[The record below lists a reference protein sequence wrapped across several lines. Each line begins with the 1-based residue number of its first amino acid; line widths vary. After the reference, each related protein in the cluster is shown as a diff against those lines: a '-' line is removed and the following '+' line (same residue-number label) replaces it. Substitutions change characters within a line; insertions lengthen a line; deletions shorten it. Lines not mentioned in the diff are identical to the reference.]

1 MQMLHIGLWTYG
13 GVRSFSSSRACTRS
27 CPQMGGGK
35 CSQANNYPGIC
46 DDYCNVT
53 RIMVINDSHGK
64 SLTLWRYGW
73 DNILTTSWQHGTKM
87 MTTIFRF
94 NSVTLETERPSIL
107 GPGFT
112 APPGGPEYLNRNTI
126 KQTVFVLLH
135 YTVIWSSARND
146 PDATMHC
153 TSYCWTWRVSDQ
165 DCNELALLLLGF
177 GSSWQWV
184 LWPHTQVHSFSLLE
198 EGWSREWPI
207 FIKCLISFLNH
218 TGPYDPLCW
227 SRHVTD
233 TLLQSFCFKTSHTH
247 LLFLTTGR
255 SATSCLARW
264 CSTRLTLE
272 PRNWEGAP
280 QC

>member
-112 APPGGPEYLNRNTI
+112 APPGGPEYLNRNVI
-126 KQTVFVLLH
+126 
-135 YTVIWSSARND
+135 YCCNVIWSSARNV
-146 PDATMHC
+146 PDVIHLVCHTVEPKECLTRTAMSWHY
-153 TSYCWTWRVSDQ
+153 YCW
-165 DCNELALLLLGF
+165 ALGAA
-177 GSSWQWV
+177 GSGS
-184 LWPHTQVHSFSLLE
+184 
-198 EGWSREWPI
+198 
-207 FIKCLISFLNH
+207 
-218 TGPYDPLCW
+218 YDP
-227 SRHVTD
+227 
-233 TLLQSFCFKTSHTH
+233 TL
-247 LLFLTTGR
+247 R
-255 SATSCLARW
+255 CLAVCKEW
-264 CSTRLTLE
+264 
-272 PRNWEGAP
+272 
-280 QC
+280 